1 MQFSETQILLSIF
14 TLTATF
20 FLMVGFVVLIVVR
33 NYRSQLKH
41 EAERMLLTE
50 EIQKTERQRISENLH
65 DELGPQVSA
74 VKLMIS
80 SLLKLKDIDQIHD
93 SLKLANDAMIESATI
108 IRSII
113 RDVNNITFEKG
124 GLKIALLELTSF
136 LGKTSDIKINL
147 LLEKYTDHNNEQFN
161 THIYRILKE
170 MLHNSIK
177 HSNAN
182 EVTIEMNNTG
192 LSLIINFFDDGI
204 GFNEEEINKGMGL
217 SNIKKRL
224 KLLGGKLEYI
234 SSPGNGVRYLMII

>member
-1 MQFSETQILLSIF
+1 MQFSETQILLSIL
-14 TLTATF
+14 TLATTF
-20 FLMVGFVVLIVVR
+20 FLMVGFVILIVVR

-41 EAERMLLTE
+41 EAERMKLTE

-80 SLLKLKDIDQIHD
+80 SLLNLKDIDQIHG
-93 SLKLANDAMIESATI
+93 SLKLANEAMTESALI

-113 RDVNNITFEKG
+113 RDVNNITNEKG
-124 GLKIALLELTSF
+124 GLKTALLEVTAF
-136 LGKTSDIKINL
+136 LGKTSGIKINL
-147 LLEKYTDHNNEQFN
+147 LLDKYTEHKNEQFN

-170 MLHNSIK
+170 MIHNSIK
-177 HSNAN
+177 HSNAA
-182 EVTIEMNNTG
+182 VVSIEMNNSG

-224 KLLGGKLEYI
+224 KLLGGTFEYI
-234 SSPGNGVRYLMII
+234 SSPGKGVRYLMII